1 MPENNEIKE
10 ELLKQM
16 DNNSHVNAKSAQKI
30 IAQDMARVRRM
41 KWVTAFSWLLV
52 VICFLVTGVIQC
64 DVKNVDNNSSYLNMM
79 RISLTVLIF
88 RALLLIAVFLSI
100 SLYIRSRTLTMHQ
113 IQARLA
119 KIEEQL
125 RRMSQGE

>member
-41 KWVTAFSWLLV
+41 KWVTASSWLLV

-79 RISLTVLIF
+79 RISLTILIF
-88 RALLLIAVFLSI
+88 RALLLIAVFLTI

-125 RRMSQGE
+125 KRMSQGE

>member
-1 MPENNEIKE
+1 MAENNEIKE

-41 KWVTAFSWLLV
+41 KWVTASSWLLV

-79 RISLTVLIF
+79 RISLTILIF
-88 RALLLIAVFLSI
+88 RALLLIAVFLTI

>member
-1 MPENNEIKE
+1 MSENNEIKK

-41 KWVTAFSWLLV
+41 KWVTASSWLLV

-79 RISLTVLIF
+79 RISLTILIF
-88 RALLLIAVFLSI
+88 RALLLIAVFLTI

>member
-1 MPENNEIKE
+1 MSENNEIKE

-41 KWVTAFSWLLV
+41 KWVTASSWLLV

-79 RISLTVLIF
+79 RISLTILIF
-88 RALLLIAVFLSI
+88 RALLLIAVFLTI